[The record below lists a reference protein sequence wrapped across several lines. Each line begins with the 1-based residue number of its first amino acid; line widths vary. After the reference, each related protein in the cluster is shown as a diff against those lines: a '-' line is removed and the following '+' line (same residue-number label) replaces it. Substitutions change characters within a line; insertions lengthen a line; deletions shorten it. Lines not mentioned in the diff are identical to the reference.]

1 MIQVFLEFLFQHPY
15 VDEIFNKFKGKNTL
29 MSAED
34 FHKFLK
40 SQGEDVSLER
50 AKEIIAEV
58 GRKKKD
64 GSPATTLTSS
74 GFMAYFMNPK
84 LNSIFNPNHQ
94 KIYQDMTQPMSHY
107 YINSSHNT
115 YLLGHQLTGE
125 SSIQAYINAFKIG
138 CRCVERK

>member
-94 KIYQDMTQPMSHY
+94 KLTRQPYEHQRSKKELD
-107 YINSSHNT
+107 HNWKNRNEF
-115 YLLGHQLTGE
+115 L
-125 SSIQAYINAFKIG
+125 
-138 CRCVERK
+138 